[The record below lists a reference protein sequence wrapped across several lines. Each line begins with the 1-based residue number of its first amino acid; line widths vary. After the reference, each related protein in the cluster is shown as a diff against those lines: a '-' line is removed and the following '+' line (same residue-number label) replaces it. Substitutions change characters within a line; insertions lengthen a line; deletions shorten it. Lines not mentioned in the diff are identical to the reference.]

1 MNWYILFALSAK
13 LQKLLKIL
21 NNKKELYAFI
31 PLIEYYRRDI
41 KGYALK
47 PLFPSYIFIKT
58 KLNQTQFDILLASM
72 KEDKDGLIKQLKYKD
87 VAALSQE
94 EINMFESLLDSFGV
108 LKMSQAY
115 LIHHKAKIIEGP
127 LQDFE
132 NEIIKIDKHNQLAY
146 LNLRFMDRHIQ
157 AGLNITSK
165 I

>member
-94 EINMFESLLDSFGV
+94 EINMFEGLLDSFGV

-132 NEIIKIDKHNQLAY
+132 NEIIKIDKHKKKHWRRLKN
-146 LNLRFMDRHIQ
+146 FVEV
-157 AGLNITSK
+157 K
-165 I
+165 K